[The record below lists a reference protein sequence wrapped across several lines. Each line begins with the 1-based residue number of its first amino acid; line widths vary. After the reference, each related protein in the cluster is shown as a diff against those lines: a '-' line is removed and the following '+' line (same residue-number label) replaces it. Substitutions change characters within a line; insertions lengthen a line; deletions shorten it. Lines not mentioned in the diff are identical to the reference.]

1 MATGP
6 IRWTFDPRESW
17 LAGLATYAP
26 YGLFG
31 GVGLLALLGGVALIV
46 FGTGDASVLAV
57 LVVLALVGGP
67 LSLLY
72 LWLLVNYGSNGSK
85 WVTQYTGAA
94 RVTKRGI
101 AVSAVVGG
109 LLIVTAIAVAAELL
123 AVFVAAVLVIVVVT
137 SPLTTPVALEPRERR
152 LTLGDDDGFGG
163 ATVVGLENVTG
174 VWRVPLGP
182 LSRWRLVVLRRV
194 RGNPVV
200 VPVPDRHVETVE
212 QTLEAG
218 LTATPTVEPKI
229 ARTTRP
235 MRIVLAAIGIGF
247 LMTAVG
253 FTVLIEQTG
262 MTAGGR
268 VVVPIGL
275 LVMFATVVLGYAG
288 YESWLARRSEPSSD
302 G

>member
-1 MATGP
+1 MATDP
-6 IRWTFDPRESW
+6 VRWTFDPRESW

-46 FGTGDASVLAV
+46 FGAGDASVLAV

-72 LWLLVNYGSNGSK
+72 LWLLVTYGSNGSK

-109 LLIVTAIAVAAELL
+109 LLIVTVITIAAELL
-123 AVFVAAVLVIVVVT
+123 AVFLAAVLLVVVGT
-137 SPLTTPVALEPRERR
+137 SSLTTLVTLEPRERR
-152 LTLGDDDGFGG
+152 LTLGDDEEFGSP
-163 ATVVGLENVTG
+163 TVVSLENVTG

-182 LSRWRLVVLRRV
+182 LSRWRFVMLRRV

-200 VPVPDRHVETVE
+200 VPVPDRHLETVE
-212 QTLEAG
+212 RTLEAG
-218 LTATPTVEPKI
+218 LAATPTAEPKT
-229 ARTTRP
+229 AGTTRP
-235 MRIVLAAIGIGF
+235 MRIVLAAIGVGFLATAIGF
-247 LMTAVG
+247 VALAKRAETA
-253 FTVLIEQTG
+253 
-262 MTAGGR
+262 AGGR
-268 VVVPIGL
+268 AFVAAGY
-275 LVMFATVVLGYAG
+275 LVLFAAIALGYAG
-288 YESWLARRSEPSSD
+288 YESWLARRTTASSD
-302 G
+302 E

>member
-1 MATGP
+1 MTDP
-6 IRWTFDPRESW
+6 IRWTLDPRESW
-17 LAGLATYAP
+17 LARLATYAP

-31 GVGLLALLGGVALIV
+31 GAGLLALIGALAVIV
-46 FGTGDASVLAV
+46 FGTVDASVLAV

-85 WVTQYTGAA
+85 WLAQHTRAH
-94 RVTKRGI
+94 VTKRG
-101 AVSAVVGG
+101 VVLSAVVGG
-109 LLIVTAIAVAAELL
+109 LLIVTAIAIAAELL
-123 AVFVAAVLVIVVVT
+123 AVFAAAVLVSVMFG
-137 SPLTTPVALEPRERR
+137 SLLTTPVALEPRERR
-152 LTLGDDDGFGG
+152 LTLDDDDGFGSP
-163 ATVVGLENVTG
+163 TVVGLENVTSM
-174 VWRVPLGP
+174 WWFPLGP
-182 LSRWRLVVLRRV
+182 LSHWRLVVLRRV

-200 VPVPDRHVETVE
+200 VPVSDRHLETVE
-212 QTLEAG
+212 CTLEAG
-218 LTATPTVEPKI
+218 LAATPTAEPKT
-229 ARTTRP
+229 AGTTRP

>member
-1 MATGP
+1 MATDP
-6 IRWTFDPRESW
+6 VRWTFDPRESW
-17 LAGLATYAP
+17 LSRLATYAP

-31 GVGLLALLGGVALIV
+31 GAGLLALSGGLAVII
-46 FGTGDASVLAV
+46 FGTVDVTVLAV

-85 WVTQYTGAA
+85 WLEQHTRG
-94 RVTKRGI
+94 RVTKRGV
-101 AVSAVVGG
+101 ALSAVVGA
-109 LLIVTAIAVAAELL
+109 LLIVTAIAIAAELL
-123 AVFVAAVLVIVVVT
+123 AVFVAAVLVTVMVG
-137 SPLTTPVALEPRERR
+137 SLLTTPVALEPRERR
-152 LTLGDDDGFGG
+152 LTLGDDDRFGG

-218 LTATPTVEPKI
+218 LAATPTAEPKT
-229 ARTTRP
+229 AGTTRP
-235 MRIVLAAIGIGF
+235 MRIVLAAIGVGF
-247 LMTAVG
+247 FATAVG
-253 FTVLIEQTG
+253 FAALASQAE
-262 MTAGGR
+262 TAASGR
-268 VVVPIGL
+268 AMVFTIYLGL
-275 LVMFATVVLGYAG
+275 FAAIALGYAG
-288 YESWLARRSEPSSD
+288 YESWLARRTTPSSD
-302 G
+302 E